1 MSSAPAAK
9 WFDALP
15 TPKSVPRQLTVKE
28 LHQLLRDPER
38 SAGVLVVDV
47 RRADIEPPMNM
58 MLPRA
63 INLPAQTVAA
73 SLTSSY
79 SHVLFHC
86 SSSNGRG
93 PRCAAWYQDALQER
107 GMDVNA
113 YVLAGGIKAWVQ
125 EFPDE
130 VVEI

>member
-1 MSSAPAAK
+1 MFNSLTSRSIHRVMSSAPAAK

-47 RRADIEPPMNM
+47 RRADIEVDHRIPLLIKCWLIFQPPMNM

-63 INLPAQTVAA
+63 INLPAQTFFQTLPTLLPILQRQVSVHLAP
-73 SLTSSY
+73 
-79 SHVLFHC
+79 LFL
-86 SSSNGRG
+86 SPQLR
-93 PRCAAWYQDALQER
+93 A
-107 GMDVNA
+107 
-113 YVLAGGIKAWVQ
+113 
-125 EFPDE
+125 
-130 VVEI
+130 